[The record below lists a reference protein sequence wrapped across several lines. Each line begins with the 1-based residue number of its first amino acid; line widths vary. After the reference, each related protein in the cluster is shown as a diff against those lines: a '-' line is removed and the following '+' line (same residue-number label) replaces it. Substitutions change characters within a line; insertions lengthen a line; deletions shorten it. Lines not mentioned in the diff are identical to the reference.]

1 MKVLVINCG
10 SSSLKY
16 QLIDMDTNNVMAKG
30 LCDRIAINDSELTHT
45 VNGVKTVIKKDMP
58 DHAAAVEM
66 VIAALTDSEHGVIK
80 DMSEVSAVGHRLV
93 HGGEKF
99 AGSVL
104 INDEVM
110 ATIEECVPLAPL
122 HNPANI
128 IGIDACRKAMPNV
141 PMVAVFDTAFH
152 QTMPADSYMY
162 AIPYEYYEKF
172 KIRRYGFHGT
182 SHKYVAQRAAEILG
196 KKLED
201 LKIVNCHL
209 GSGSSICAIDC
220 GKSVDTTMGFT
231 PLAGLEMGTRC
242 GDIDPA
248 IVTFLMDNEK
258 LSTKEIDSI
267 LNKKAGFLGL
277 SGVSNDCRDVEAAAK
292 DGNERADIA
301 LKVFIK
307 QVKKY
312 IGAYAAE
319 MGGIDVLTFTA
330 GIGEN
335 TIWMREAICEG
346 LEYMG
351 IKVDAEKNNCRGKE
365 VDISADGATV
375 TTMVVPTNEEL
386 MIAIETVELL

>member
-30 LCDRIAINDSELTHT
+30 LCDRIAINDSELTHN

-162 AIPYEYYEKF
+162 AIPYEYYEKY

-201 LKIVNCHL
+201 LKIVN
-209 GSGSSICAIDC
+209 
-220 GKSVDTTMGFT
+220 
-231 PLAGLEMGTRC
+231 
-242 GDIDPA
+242 
-248 IVTFLMDNEK
+248 
-258 LSTKEIDSI
+258 
-267 LNKKAGFLGL
+267 
-277 SGVSNDCRDVEAAAK
+277 
-292 DGNERADIA
+292 
-301 LKVFIK
+301 
-307 QVKKY
+307 
-312 IGAYAAE
+312 
-319 MGGIDVLTFTA
+319 
-330 GIGEN
+330 
-335 TIWMREAICEG
+335 
-346 LEYMG
+346 
-351 IKVDAEKNNCRGKE
+351 
-365 VDISADGATV
+365 
-375 TTMVVPTNEEL
+375 
-386 MIAIETVELL
+386 